1 MQIKKNLM
9 KITVC
14 SAALLMAMSGTSLA
28 SAVTHADEVKTEGK
42 ADNKEISLNELQDKA
57 DKVAS
62 ENLKD
67 YKDDNFTK
75 EDVQKLYQLASS
87 ASYKAKAENADDE
100 DMDNFNSVVAEVKQ
114 ALAGQSKDGQ
124 NLDYNALGKKLKKA
138 MTLVDMSNKRELNNL
153 IKRANALVQLGK
165 IPAAALNGV
174 KSAIMNAKNVSSNLS
189 ATLDSISDAKRSLVN
204 TLKLAGFKVVS
215 LDDQPDG
222 VGDFKIIP
230 AQDSDDTDS
239 DQDDQETRAEAE
251 QEDASL
257 ASSDIATSDSLL
269 GNDDAQDFGDMAA
282 SIGMADSD
290 ASDGLYGYDVDTD
303 VNSNKEA
310 KDVLSDDS
318 DMKVKD
324 ESDSKLAEAL
334 KAAQSKDMELKLALA
349 SEDTKAA
356 FEKAVANAQT
366 TDDQDGAY
374 DSLMSAINSVN
385 TESKVLLSKQLG
397 QINQMTDSKD
407 FSNLSSDNQAVVDQV
422 KQLVAT
428 VSADPNATFGDI
440 VQAESA
446 ALNVIGQAQKDLP
459 LDKTDVKSAIDT
471 AKAASDL
478 TTKTNSDEVAAAVSG
493 AQDAVKAGSKQD
505 LAKANT
511 ALVEAQK
518 NAIANQTALTN
529 NETKAAQDTS
539 LKSTSMVA
547 QNGGVKANNI
557 GAVNASM
564 NTQSNHAAPI
574 VSAAPKGID
583 K

>member
-1 MQIKKNLM
+1 M

-100 DMDNFNSVVAEVKQ
+100 DMDNFNSVIAEVKQ

-165 IPAAALNGV
+165 IPAAALVGV

-230 AQDSDDTDS
+230 AQDADDTDS

-310 KDVLSDDS
+310 KDVLNDDS
-318 DMKVKD
+318 DITVKD

-446 ALNVIGQAQKDLP
+446 ALNVIGQAQKNLP
-459 LDKTDVKSAIDT
+459 LDKTDVKSAIDA

-478 TTKTNSDEVAAAVSG
+478 TTKTNSDEVAAAVSS

-529 NETKAAQDTS
+529 NEAKAAQDTS

-564 NTQSNHAAPI
+564 NTQSSHAAPI

>member
-100 DMDNFNSVVAEVKQ
+100 DMDNFNSMVEEVKK
-114 ALAGQSKDGQ
+114 ALDGKSKDGQ
-124 NLDYNALGKKLKKA
+124 SVDYNALGKKLKKA

-165 IPAAALNGV
+165 IPAAALPSV

-230 AQDSDDTDS
+230 AQDADDTDS
-239 DQDDQETRAEAE
+239 DQNDQETRAEAE
-251 QEDASL
+251 QEDAGLTNSNIV
-257 ASSDIATSDSLL
+257 ASDSLL

-303 VNSNKEA
+303 VNNDKEA
-310 KDVLSDDS
+310 KDVLNDDS
-318 DMKVKD
+318 DITVKD

-385 TESKVLLSKQLG
+385 TESKALLAKQLG

-407 FSNLSSDNQAVVDQV
+407 FSSLSSDNQAVVDQV

-446 ALNVIGQAQKDLP
+446 ALNVIGQAQKNLP
-459 LDKTDVKSAIDT
+459 LDKTDVKSAIDA

-529 NETKAAQDTS
+529 NEAKAAQDTS

-547 QNGGVKANNI
+547 QNGGIKANNI

-564 NTQSNHAAPI
+564 NTQSSHAAPI

>member
-1 MQIKKNLM
+1 M

-42 ADNKEISLNELQDKA
+42 ADNEEISLNELQDKA

-100 DMDNFNSVVAEVKQ
+100 DMDNFNSMVEEVKK
-114 ALAGQSKDGQ
+114 ALDGKSKDGQ
-124 NLDYNALGKKLKKA
+124 SVDYNALGKKLKKA

-165 IPAAALNGV
+165 IPTAALVGV

-215 LDDQPDG
+215 LDDQPNS

-230 AQDSDDTDS
+230 AQDADDTDS
-239 DQDDQETRAEAE
+239 DQNDQETRAEAE
-251 QEDASL
+251 QEDAGLTNSNIV
-257 ASSDIATSDSLL
+257 ASDSLL
-269 GNDDAQDFGDMAA
+269 GNDDAQDFGDMSA

-303 VNSNKEA
+303 VNSDKEA
-310 KDVLSDDS
+310 KDVLNDDS
-318 DMKVKD
+318 DITVKD

-385 TESKVLLSKQLG
+385 TESKALLSKQLG

-407 FSNLSSDNQAVVDQV
+407 FANLSSDNQAVVDQV

-446 ALNVIGQAQKDLP
+446 ALNVIGQAQKNLP
-459 LDKTDVKSAIDT
+459 LDKTDVKSAIDA

-529 NETKAAQDTS
+529 NEAKAAQDTS

-547 QNGGVKANNI
+547 QNGGIKANNI

-564 NTQSNHAAPI
+564 NTQSSHAAPI

>member
-14 SAALLMAMSGTSLA
+14 SAALLMAVSGTGLA
-28 SAVTHADEVKTEGK
+28 NAATHADEVKTEGK
-42 ADNKEISLNELQDKA
+42 ASSKEVSLNELQDKA
-57 DKVAS
+57 DKAAS
-62 ENLKD
+62 ENLQD

-75 EDVQKLYQLASS
+75 EDVQKLYELASS

-100 DMDNFNSVVAEVKQ
+100 DMDNFNSVVEEVKQ

-124 NLDYNALGKKLKKA
+124 SIDYNALGKKLKKA

-153 IKRANALVQLGK
+153 IKRANALVQLNK
-165 IPAAALNGV
+165 IPAAALPGV

-222 VGDFKIIP
+222 IGDFKIIP
-230 AQDSDDTDS
+230 AQNADDEDS
-239 DQDDQETRAEAE
+239 DQDDQETQAEAE
-251 QEDASL
+251 QEDAGLTNSN
-257 ASSDIATSDSLL
+257 IAASDSLL
-269 GNDDAQDFGDMAA
+269 GNDDAQDFGDMSAA
-282 SIGMADSD
+282 IGMADSD
-290 ASDGLYGYDVDTD
+290 ASDDLYGYDVDTD
-303 VNSNKEA
+303 VNSDKEA

-318 DMKVKD
+318 DITVKD

-349 SEDTKAA
+349 SEDTKVA
-356 FEKAVANAQT
+356 FEKALANAQT

-385 TESKVLLSKQLG
+385 TESKALLAKQLG

-407 FSNLSSDNQAVVDQV
+407 FSSLSSDNQAVVDQV

-446 ALNVIGQAQKDLP
+446 ALNVIGQAQRNMP
-459 LDKTDVKSAIDT
+459 LDKTDIKSAIDA

-505 LAKANT
+505 LDKANT

-518 NAIANQTALTN
+518 NAIANQTSLTS
-529 NETKAAQDTS
+529 NEAKAAQDTS

>member
-1 MQIKKNLM
+1 M

-100 DMDNFNSVVAEVKQ
+100 DMDNFNSMVEEVKK
-114 ALAGQSKDGQ
+114 ALDGKSKDGQ
-124 NLDYNALGKKLKKA
+124 SVDYNALGKKLKKA

-165 IPAAALNGV
+165 IPTAALVGV

-215 LDDQPDG
+215 LDDQPNS

-230 AQDSDDTDS
+230 AQDADDTDS
-239 DQDDQETRAEAE
+239 DQNDQETRAEAE
-251 QEDASL
+251 QEDAGLTNSNIV
-257 ASSDIATSDSLL
+257 ASDSLL
-269 GNDDAQDFGDMAA
+269 GNDDAQDFGDMSA

-303 VNSNKEA
+303 VNSDKEA
-310 KDVLSDDS
+310 KDVLNDDS
-318 DMKVKD
+318 DITVKD

-385 TESKVLLSKQLG
+385 TESKALLSKQLG

-407 FSNLSSDNQAVVDQV
+407 FANLSSDNQAVVDQV

-446 ALNVIGQAQKDLP
+446 ALNVIGQAQKNLP
-459 LDKTDVKSAIDT
+459 LDKTDVKSAIDA

-529 NETKAAQDTS
+529 NEAKAAQDTS

-547 QNGGVKANNI
+547 QNGGIKANNI

-564 NTQSNHAAPI
+564 NTQSSHAAPI

>member
-100 DMDNFNSVVAEVKQ
+100 DMDNFNSVVEEVKK
-114 ALAGQSKDGQ
+114 ALDGKSKDGQ
-124 NLDYNALGKKLKKA
+124 SVDYNALGKKLKKA

-165 IPAAALNGV
+165 IPAAALAGV

-222 VGDFKIIP
+222 VSDFKIIP
-230 AQDSDDTDS
+230 AQDADDTDS
-239 DQDDQETRAEAE
+239 DQNDQETRAEAE
-251 QEDASL
+251 QEDAGLTNSN
-257 ASSDIATSDSLL
+257 IAASDSLL

-310 KDVLSDDS
+310 KDVLNDDS
-318 DMKVKD
+318 DITVKD

-407 FSNLSSDNQAVVDQV
+407 FANLSSDNQAVVDQV

-446 ALNVIGQAQKDLP
+446 ALNVIGQAQKNLP
-459 LDKTDVKSAIDT
+459 LDKTDVKSAIDA

-478 TTKTNSDEVAAAVSG
+478 TTKTNSDEVAAAVSS

-529 NETKAAQDTS
+529 NEAKAAQDTS

>member
-100 DMDNFNSVVAEVKQ
+100 DMDNFNSMVEEVKK
-114 ALAGQSKDGQ
+114 ALDGKSKDGQ
-124 NLDYNALGKKLKKA
+124 SVDYNALGKKLKKA

-165 IPAAALNGV
+165 IPTAALVGV

-215 LDDQPDG
+215 LDDQPNS

-230 AQDSDDTDS
+230 AQDADDTDS
-239 DQDDQETRAEAE
+239 DQNDQETRAEAE
-251 QEDASL
+251 QEDAGLTNSNIV
-257 ASSDIATSDSLL
+257 ASDSLL
-269 GNDDAQDFGDMAA
+269 GNDDAQDFGDMSA

-303 VNSNKEA
+303 VNSDKEA
-310 KDVLSDDS
+310 KDVLNDDS
-318 DMKVKD
+318 DITVKD

-385 TESKVLLSKQLG
+385 TESKALLSKQLG

-407 FSNLSSDNQAVVDQV
+407 FANLSSDNQAVVDQV

-446 ALNVIGQAQKDLP
+446 ALNVIGQAQKNLP
-459 LDKTDVKSAIDT
+459 LDKTDVKSAIDA

-529 NETKAAQDTS
+529 NEAKAAQDTS

-547 QNGGVKANNI
+547 QNGGIKANNI

-564 NTQSNHAAPI
+564 NTQSSHAAPI

>member
-14 SAALLMAMSGTSLA
+14 SAALLMAMSGTGLA
-28 SAVTHADEVKTEGK
+28 SAAIHADEVKTEGK
-42 ADNKEISLNELQDKA
+42 ANSKEISLNELQDKA
-57 DKVAS
+57 DKAAS
-62 ENLKD
+62 ENLQD

-75 EDVQKLYQLASS
+75 EDVQKLYELASS
-87 ASYKAKAENADDE
+87 ASYKAKVENADDE
-100 DMDNFNSVVAEVKQ
+100 DMDNFNSVVEEVKK
-114 ALAGQSKDGQ
+114 ALDGKTETGQDA
-124 NLDYNALGKKLKKA
+124 NYNALGKKLKKA

-189 ATLDSISDAKRSLVN
+189 ATLDSISDAKRTLIN

-230 AQDSDDTDS
+230 ADSADDADS
-239 DQDDQETRAEAE
+239 DQDDQETQAEAE
-251 QEDASL
+251 QEDFGL
-257 ASSDIATSDSLL
+257 TSSNVAASDSLL
-269 GNDDAQDFGDMAA
+269 GNSDAQDFGDMAA
-282 SIGMADSD
+282 AIGMADSD

-303 VNSNKEA
+303 VNSDKEA
-310 KDVLSDDS
+310 KDVLNDDS
-318 DMKVKD
+318 DVKVTD

-366 TDDQDGAY
+366 TDDQAGAY

-385 TESKVLLSKQLG
+385 TESKALLSKQLG

-407 FSNLSSDNQAVVDQV
+407 FSSLSSDNQAVVDQV

-459 LDKTDVKSAIDT
+459 LDKTDVKSAIDA

-478 TTKTNSDEVAAAVSG
+478 TIKTNSDQVDAAVSG
-493 AQDAVKAGSKQD
+493 AQTAVKAGSKQD

-518 NAIANQTALTN
+518 NAIANQTVLTN
-529 NETKAAQDTS
+529 NEAKAAQDTS

-564 NTQSNHAAPI
+564 NTQSSPAAPS
-574 VSAAPKGID
+574 VSAAPTGID